1 MSTEQQLKTIIDGQI
16 AHEKLDDT
24 RFKAI
29 EDHLKEMP
37 KKEDMNQ
44 LVKEAMIAALSSTGK
59 KTKLWITTIAIVMGS
74 LVIISGGLKWLLG
87 LFGFY
92 VMKQ

>member
-1 MSTEQQLKTIIDGQI
+1 MSTEQQLKTIIDGQV
-16 AHEKLDDT
+16 AHEKLDDV

-37 KKEDMNQ
+37 KKEDMDE
-44 LVKEAMIAALSSTGK
+44 LVRKAMIAALSSTGK
-59 KTKLWITTIAIVMGS
+59 RTKLWITTIAIVMGS

-92 VMKQ
+92 VMKN